1 VKNNGYQEGTFERVA
16 ECLYR
21 YPTTGTY
28 FGLFKVGGRQTRVNL
43 QTRDLATAKRKRD
56 AEKAKLLKTD
66 TDKLN
71 FTLGECVKTYVE
83 SESQLAEKTRLR

>member
-1 VKNNGYQEGTFERVA
+1 VKNNGDRAGTFERVA

-21 YPTTGTY
+21 YSTTGTY

-71 FTLGECVKTYVE
+71 FTLGECVKTFLE
-83 SESQLAEKTRLR
+83 SNTPYMSFLDD